1 MPRSSAKNKTGLRG
15 VSPNVPRQSTGPD
28 AKDPGLSGLSLDF
41 RILFE
46 SWPGAYL
53 VLDPDLVIIAVSDAH
68 LAASMTSRSDVIGK
82 EVSEAFPDNPD
93 DPESDGAARLRASL
107 DRVRQHKVAD
117 TMPVQQYDIRRPVS
131 GEFETR
137 FWSVMNSPV
146 LDHNRN
152 LLYIINRA
160 EDITEY
166 IRLKERQGRQ
176 QPLDEELQIHVDQM
190 EAEILARALDLQ
202 ETNHELQ
209 RLAAIVEYADDAIL
223 TNVAGV
229 ITSWNAGAV
238 KLYGYTEQEA
248 LGQPMSMLVPA
259 GYDDEVPAMLEETVA
274 ARKAVLGDTV
284 RVRKNGTLVDVSFAL
299 SPIFN
304 AAGEVIEVASISRD
318 ITERKRTEHSLVERS
333 RQLETSNNSL
343 VVRSRQ
349 LETSNDSLVERSRQL
364 ETSND
369 SLVERSRQLETSN
382 NSLVER
388 SRQLETS
395 NNSLVERSR
404 QLETSN
410 NSLVERSRQ
419 LETSNESLVE
429 RSQQLETSNES
440 LVERSRQ
447 LETSNNS
454 LVERS
459 RQLETS
465 NNSLVERSRQLET
478 SNNSL
483 VERSRQLET
492 SNNSLV
498 ERSQQLETSNES
510 LVERS
515 RQLETSNNSLAERS
529 RQLETSNNSLAER
542 SQQLE
547 ASNEELGQYAYVA
560 SHDLQEPLRKM
571 ASFCQ
576 LLARRYK
583 GELDEQA
590 DEFIAYIVD
599 GARRMQEMINDLLKF
614 SQAGRSPEVAV
625 AVDCNEVVERARI
638 DLAGAIDD
646 NGASIVVTGTLP
658 TVRGEWARLVQLF
671 ENLIGNGIKFHGKEP
686 PRIEISAVPD
696 GTGWRFAVADNGIGI
711 DPQYADRIF
720 ALFQRL
726 HSKADYPG
734 TGIGLAVCKKI
745 VEGYGGTLAF
755 ESQPGEGTTFYWTM
769 PEEEVSP

>member
-1 MPRSSAKNKTGLRG
+1 M
-15 VSPNVPRQSTGPD
+15 
-28 AKDPGLSGLSLDF
+28 
-41 RILFE
+41 
-46 SWPGAYL
+46 
-53 VLDPDLVIIAVSDAH
+53 
-68 LAASMTSRSDVIGK
+68 
-82 EVSEAFPDNPD
+82 
-93 DPESDGAARLRASL
+93 
-107 DRVRQHKVAD
+107 
-117 TMPVQQYDIRRPVS
+117 
-131 GEFETR
+131 
-137 FWSVMNSPV
+137 
-146 LDHNRN
+146 
-152 LLYIINRA
+152 
-160 EDITEY
+160 
-166 IRLKERQGRQ
+166 
-176 QPLDEELQIHVDQM
+176 
-190 EAEILARALDLQ
+190 
-202 ETNHELQ
+202 
-209 RLAAIVEYADDAIL
+209 
-223 TNVAGV
+223 
-229 ITSWNAGAV
+229 
-238 KLYGYTEQEA
+238 
-248 LGQPMSMLVPA
+248 
-259 GYDDEVPAMLEETVA
+259 
-274 ARKAVLGDTV
+274 
-284 RVRKNGTLVDVSFAL
+284 
-299 SPIFN
+299 
-304 AAGEVIEVASISRD
+304 
-318 ITERKRTEHSLVERS
+318 
-333 RQLETSNNSL
+333 
-343 VVRSRQ
+343 
-349 LETSNDSLVERSRQL
+349 
-364 ETSND
+364 
-369 SLVERSRQLETSN
+369 
-382 NSLVER
+382 
-388 SRQLETS
+388 
-395 NNSLVERSR
+395 
-404 QLETSN
+404 
-410 NSLVERSRQ
+410 
-419 LETSNESLVE
+419 
-429 RSQQLETSNES
+429 
-440 LVERSRQ
+440 
-447 LETSNNS
+447 
-454 LVERS
+454 ERS

-498 ERSQQLETSNES
+498 ERSQQLETSNNS

-583 GELDEQA
+583 GQLDEQA

-614 SQAGRSPEVAV
+614 SQAGRSPEAAV

-638 DLAGAIDD
+638 DLAGAIED
-646 NGASIVVTGTLP
+646 NGASIVVTSTLP

>member
-1 MPRSSAKNKTGLRG
+1 
-15 VSPNVPRQSTGPD
+15 
-28 AKDPGLSGLSLDF
+28 
-41 RILFE
+41 
-46 SWPGAYL
+46 
-53 VLDPDLVIIAVSDAH
+53 VLDPEWVIIAVSDAH
-68 LAASMTSRSDVIGK
+68 LAASMTTRSDVIGK
-82 EVSEAFPDNPD
+82 HIFDAFPDNPD
-93 DPESDGAARLRASL
+93 DPESDGVARLRTSL

-117 TMPVQQYDIRRPVS
+117 TMPVQQYDIRRPGS

-146 LDHNRN
+146 LDHDRN

-166 IRLKERQGRQ
+166 IRLKESQARQ
-176 QPLDEELQIHVDQM
+176 QPVEEELQVHVDQM

-229 ITSWNAGAV
+229 VTSWNAGAV

-248 LGQPMSMLVPA
+248 VGQPMSMLVPA
-259 GYDDEVPAMLEETVA
+259 GYDDEVPAMLLETVA
-274 ARKAVLGDTV
+274 ARKAVRGDTV

-304 AAGEVIEVASISRD
+304 AAGDVIEVASISRD
-318 ITERKRTEHSLVERS
+318 ITERKRTE
-333 RQLETSNNSL
+333 N
-343 VVRSRQ
+343 
-349 LETSNDSLVERSRQL
+349 SLVERSRQL

-395 NNSLVERSR
+395 NDSLIV
-404 QLETSN
+404 
-410 NSLVERSRQ
+410 
-419 LETSNESLVE
+419 
-429 RSQQLETSNES
+429 
-440 LVERSRQ
+440 RSRQ

-478 SNNSL
+478 SNDSL
-483 VERSRQLET
+483 V
-492 SNNSLV
+492 
-498 ERSQQLETSNES
+498 
-510 LVERS
+510 
-515 RQLETSNNSLAERS
+515 ERS

-547 ASNEELGQYAYVA
+547 TSNDSLVERSRQLETSNEELGQYAYVA

-583 GELDEQA
+583 GQLDEQA

-614 SQAGRSPEVAV
+614 SQAGRSPEVTV
-625 AVDCNEVVERARI
+625 EVDCNQVVERARI
-638 DLAGAIDD
+638 DLAGAIEDK
-646 NGASIVVTGTLP
+646 GASIVVTGTLP

-686 PRIEISAVPD
+686 PRIEISATPD
-696 GTGWRFAVADNGIGI
+696 GAGWRFAVADNGIGI
-711 DPQYADRIF
+711 DPQYADRVF

-726 HSKADYPG
+726 HSRAEYPG

-745 VEGYGGTLAF
+745 VEGYGGTLRF
-755 ESQPGEGTTFYWTM
+755 ESGPDEGTTFYWTM
-769 PEEEVSP
+769 PKEEVSP

>member
-395 NNSLVERSR
+395 NNSLVERS
-404 QLETSN
+404 
-410 NSLVERSRQ
+410 
-419 LETSNESLVE
+419 
-429 RSQQLETSNES
+429 
-440 LVERSRQ
+440 
-447 LETSNNS
+447 
-454 LVERS
+454 
-459 RQLETS
+459 
-465 NNSLVERSRQLET
+465 
-478 SNNSL
+478 
-483 VERSRQLET
+483 
-492 SNNSLV
+492 
-498 ERSQQLETSNES
+498 QQLETSNES

>member
-419 LETSNESLVE
+419 LETSNNSLVERSRQLETSNESLVE

-465 NNSLVERSRQLET
+465 NNSLVERSR
-478 SNNSL
+478 
-483 VERSRQLET
+483 
-492 SNNSLV
+492 
-498 ERSQQLETSNES
+498 
-510 LVERS
+510 
-515 RQLETSNNSLAERS
+515 
-529 RQLETSNNSLAER
+529 
-542 SQQLE
+542 QLE

>member
-1 MPRSSAKNKTGLRG
+1 MPRSSAKNKTSLRG

-28 AKDPGLSGLSLDF
+28 AKNPGLSGLSLDF

-68 LAASMTSRSDVIGK
+68 LAVSMTSRSDVIGK
-82 EVSEAFPDNPD
+82 EFSEAFPDNPD

-117 TMPVQQYDIRRPVS
+117 TMPVQQYDIRRPGS
-131 GEFETR
+131 EEFETR

-166 IRLKERQGRQ
+166 IRLKERQARQ
-176 QPLDEELQIHVDQM
+176 QPVDEELQIHVDQM

-209 RLAAIVEYADDAIL
+209 RLAAIVEYADDAIM

-248 LGQPMSMLVPA
+248 LGEPMSMLVPA

-318 ITERKRTEHSLVERS
+318 ITERKRTENSLVERS

-343 VVRSRQ
+343 VVRSRQLETSNDSLVERSRQ

-410 NSLVERSRQ
+410 
-419 LETSNESLVE
+419 
-429 RSQQLETSNES
+429 ES

-465 NNSLVERSRQLET
+465 NESLVERSQQLET

-583 GELDEQA
+583 GQLDEQA

-638 DLAGAIDD
+638 DLAGAIED

>member
-483 VERSRQLET
+483 VERS
-492 SNNSLV
+492 
-498 ERSQQLETSNES
+498 QQLETSNES

>member
-1 MPRSSAKNKTGLRG
+1 MPRSSAKNKTSLRG

-28 AKDPGLSGLSLDF
+28 AKNPGLSGLSLDF

-68 LAASMTSRSDVIGK
+68 LAVSMTSRSDVIGK

-117 TMPVQQYDIRRPVS
+117 TMPVQQYDIRRPGS

-166 IRLKERQGRQ
+166 IRLKERQARQ
-176 QPLDEELQIHVDQM
+176 QPVDEELQIHVDQM
-190 EAEILARALDLQ
+190 EAEVLARALDLQ

-209 RLAAIVEYADDAIL
+209 RLAAIVEYADDAIM
-223 TNVAGV
+223 TNVAGI

-318 ITERKRTEHSLVERS
+318 ITERKRTENSLVERS

-343 VVRSRQ
+343 VVRSRQLETSNDSLVERSRQLETSNDSLVERSRQ

-404 QLETSN
+404 QLETS
-410 NSLVERSRQ
+410 E
-419 LETSNESLVE
+419 
-429 RSQQLETSNES
+429 
-440 LVERSRQ
+440 
-447 LETSNNS
+447 
-454 LVERS
+454 
-459 RQLETS
+459 
-465 NNSLVERSRQLET
+465 
-478 SNNSL
+478 
-483 VERSRQLET
+483 
-492 SNNSLV
+492 
-498 ERSQQLETSNES
+498 
-510 LVERS
+510 
-515 RQLETSNNSLAERS
+515 
-529 RQLETSNNSLAER
+529 
-542 SQQLE
+542 
-547 ASNEELGQYAYVA
+547 
-560 SHDLQEPLRKM
+560 
-571 ASFCQ
+571 
-576 LLARRYK
+576 
-583 GELDEQA
+583 
-590 DEFIAYIVD
+590 
-599 GARRMQEMINDLLKF
+599 
-614 SQAGRSPEVAV
+614 
-625 AVDCNEVVERARI
+625 
-638 DLAGAIDD
+638 
-646 NGASIVVTGTLP
+646 
-658 TVRGEWARLVQLF
+658 
-671 ENLIGNGIKFHGKEP
+671 
-686 PRIEISAVPD
+686 
-696 GTGWRFAVADNGIGI
+696 
-711 DPQYADRIF
+711 
-720 ALFQRL
+720 
-726 HSKADYPG
+726 
-734 TGIGLAVCKKI
+734 
-745 VEGYGGTLAF
+745 
-755 ESQPGEGTTFYWTM
+755 
-769 PEEEVSP
+769 

>member
-419 LETSNESLVE
+419 LETSNNSLVERSRQLETSNESLVE
-429 RSQQLETSNES
+429 RSQQLETSNE
-440 LVERSRQ
+440 
-447 LETSNNS
+447 S

>member
-1 MPRSSAKNKTGLRG
+1 
-15 VSPNVPRQSTGPD
+15 V
-28 AKDPGLSGLSLDF
+28 DF
-41 RILFE
+41 RVLFE

-53 VLDPDLVIIAVSDAH
+53 VLDPELVIIAVSDAH
-68 LAASMTSRSDVIGK
+68 LAVTMTSRSDVIGK
-82 EVSEAFPDNPD
+82 DVSDAFPDNPD
-93 DPESDGAARLRASL
+93 DPESDGESRLRVSL

-117 TMPVQQYDIRRPVS
+117 TMPVQQYDIRRPGS
-131 GEFETR
+131 GGFETR

-146 LDHNRN
+146 LDHDRN

-166 IRLKERQGRQ
+166 IRLKERQARQ
-176 QPLDEELQIHVDQM
+176 QPIEEELQVHVDQM

-202 ETNHELQ
+202 ATNHELQ

-223 TNVAGV
+223 TNADGV
-229 ITSWNAGAV
+229 ITSWNAGAT

-259 GYDDEVPAMLEETVA
+259 GYDDEVPAMLEEAVSA
-274 ARKAVLGDTV
+274 KKAVRGDTV
-284 RVRKNGTLVDVSFAL
+284 RLRKNGTLVDVSFAL
-299 SPIFN
+299 SPILD
-304 AAGEVIEVASISRD
+304 AAGEVVEVASISSD
-318 ITERKRTEHSLVERS
+318 ITERKRTENSLVERS
-333 RQLETSNNSL
+333 RQLETSNDSL
-343 VVRSRQ
+343 VERSRQ

-382 NSLVER
+382 NSLVVRSAQLETSNDSLVER
-388 SRQLETS
+388 SRQLETSNDSLVVRSAQLETS

-410 NSLVERSRQ
+410 GSLVERSA
-419 LETSNESLVE
+419 
-429 RSQQLETSNES
+429 
-440 LVERSRQ
+440 Q

-454 LVERS
+454 LV
-459 RQLETS
+459 
-465 NNSLVERSRQLET
+465 
-478 SNNSL
+478 
-483 VERSRQLET
+483 
-492 SNNSLV
+492 
-498 ERSQQLETSNES
+498 
-510 LVERS
+510 
-515 RQLETSNNSLAERS
+515 
-529 RQLETSNNSLAER
+529 ER

-576 LLARRYK
+576 LLARRYQ
-583 GELDEQA
+583 GQLDAQA

-614 SQAGRSPEVAV
+614 SQAGRSPEETVE
-625 AVDCNEVVERARI
+625 VDCNQVVERARI
-638 DLAGAIDD
+638 DLAGAIEE

-658 TVRGEWARLVQLF
+658 TVRGDWALLVQLF
-671 ENLIGNGIKFHGKEP
+671 QNLIGNAIKFHGKEP
-686 PRIEISAVPD
+686 PRIEISAAPD
-696 GTGWRFAVADNGIGI
+696 GTGWRFTVADNGIGI
-711 DPQYADRIF
+711 DPQYADRVF

-726 HSKADYPG
+726 HSRAEYPG

-755 ESQPGEGTTFYWTM
+755 ESEPGEGTTFYWTM
-769 PEEEVSP
+769 PKEEVSP